1 MIIAVGRKYKIKKY
15 NTLPTGWSR
24 KMMKYRGKVVTVRKI
39 ETWQGQNNTSID
51 LNLVSLSIID
61 TNKLYDRE
69 KTWVYIHE
77 DGDDGLLRDDKTL
90 AWVWFPRDFDE
101 EYIEEVLTD
110 EDFEI

>member
-15 NTLPTGWSR
+15 NTLPVGWSSN
-24 KMMKYRGKVVTVRKI
+24 MMKYCGKVVTVRKI
-39 ETWQGQNNTSID
+39 ETENNN
-51 LNLVSLSIID
+51 LNLVSLSSID
-61 TNKLYDRE
+61 TNKLYDRK

-77 DGDDGLLRDDKTL
+77 DGDDGLLRDDGTL
-90 AWVWFPRDFDE
+90 AWAWFPRDFDE